1 MGFELRLLRDLQ
13 HWQVLDE
20 QSIIGDCTNNLLE
33 SRPVADNEKDIQ
45 KSEKEEVKPI
55 KGENESVELS
65 EEDLENVAGGIEG
78 GGDTN

>member
-1 MGFELRLLRDLQ
+1 M
-13 HWQVLDE
+13 
-20 QSIIGDCTNNLLE
+20 
-33 SRPVADNEKDIQ
+33 ADNEKDIQ